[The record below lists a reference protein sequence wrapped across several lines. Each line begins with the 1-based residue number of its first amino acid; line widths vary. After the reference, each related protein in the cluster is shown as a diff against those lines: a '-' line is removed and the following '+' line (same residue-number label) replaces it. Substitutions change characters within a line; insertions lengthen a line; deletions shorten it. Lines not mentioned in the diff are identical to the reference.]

1 MVETSSL
8 YLHKARSTRHACIIV
23 QHMHASYVT
32 LSAKHRNLCFR
43 LSAIVAE
50 DLPCFDLGFQ
60 SLNVEKEEKID
71 CQLGKISTEKKNAR
85 FVHLNEQDRYQLL
98 ADAEA
103 EATKVQQLGL

>member
-1 MVETSSL
+1 
-8 YLHKARSTRHACIIV
+8 
-23 QHMHASYVT
+23 MHASYVT

-71 CQLGKISTEKKNAR
+71 CQLDKISTEKKNAR

-98 ADAEA
+98 ADAEVK
-103 EATKVQQLGL
+103 ATKVQQLGM

>member
-1 MVETSSL
+1 M
-8 YLHKARSTRHACIIV
+8 
-23 QHMHASYVT
+23 QASYVT

-71 CQLGKISTEKKNAR
+71 CQLDKISTEKKNAR
-85 FVHLNEQDRYQLL
+85 NVHPNEQDRYQLL